1 MSRFYTKFIEPRS
14 SDPDTRNRELIL
26 NYLLMGIFLL
36 ASLAFLGAFISM
48 VFSGKGY
55 MVGRLVNGGIVTL
68 IFALLYYLARVKRLL
83 RAVSFV
89 LISLLVFIIG
99 SMMCQ
104 WGLFTP
110 AGLLLS
116 ALVIV
121 MSGILLGARYSLY
134 TLCFLAAL
142 FGILQYGDTKGLIVP
157 DTTWMQRSSV
167 SSDVFSFLIVLGT
180 LAFVSWLFNYQ
191 MERSLKRAQRSE
203 AALTKQKALL
213 EIKVEERTRD
223 LQRVQLEKVQQVY
236 RFAELGRVSSALF
249 HDLANHLANVLLDIE
264 GLKPAGRSEIMKRIQ
279 SDIGYIDDVVRRVR
293 LQLRGNVELETF
305 DAVNEIEQ
313 VVKILSYKSLRAQV
327 AITVSPAQPGPIM
340 FTSDVTRFRQIII
353 NLLSNAIEAYPD
365 PTSKKAPKRKVTLH
379 IEQKDGAIIV
389 QVTDWGVGIK
399 PARRSKVFEPF
410 YTDKKEGT
418 GIGLFIVRQIIEQDM
433 NGSIELTSAATQGT
447 IFTVRLPLS

>member
-1 MSRFYTKFIEPRS
+1 MLRLYSRFIEPRS
-14 SDPDTRNRELIL
+14 SDPDAHNRELIL
-26 NYLLMGIFLL
+26 NYLLVGLL
-36 ASLAFLGAFISM
+36 LLSTFAFLGTFLSM
-48 VFSGKGY
+48 VLSGKGY
-55 MVGRLVNGGIVTL
+55 MVGRLLNGGVITL

-83 RAVSFV
+83 RAVSLV
-89 LISLLVFIIG
+89 LISLLIMIIG
-99 SMMCQ
+99 IMMYQ

-134 TLCFLAAL
+134 VLCLLALL
-142 FGILQYGDTKGLIVP
+142 FGALQYGVTSGSITP
-157 DTTWMQRSSV
+157 DTAWMQRSSV
-167 SSDVFSFLIVLGT
+167 SSDVFGFLIILAT

-191 MERSLKRAQRSE
+191 MERSLKRARRSE

-264 GLKPAGRSEIMKRIQ
+264 GLKPSGRSEIMKRIQ

-305 DAVNEIEQ
+305 DAINEIEQ
-313 VVKILSYKSLRAQV
+313 VVKILSYKSLRAKV
-327 AITVSPAQPGPIM
+327 HITVTRPKPDTIM

-353 NLLSNAIEAYPD
+353 NLLSNAIEAYPE
-365 PTSKKAPKRKVTLH
+365 PTRKKTAQRNVVLD
-379 IEQKDGAIIV
+379 IEQKDGAIVIR
-389 QVTDWGVGIK
+389 VTDWGVGIK
-399 PARRSKVFEPF
+399 PARKTKVFEPF

-433 NGSIELTSAATQGT
+433 DGSIELTSTAQQGT
-447 IFTVRLPLS
+447 IFTVHLPLS